1 MTTQPLAQNL
11 IALLRDP
18 ALPGAIAELSNQDM
32 ADLSMALKEAREVAQ
47 YVVWVRCHPE
57 EFSS

>member
-1 MTTQPLAQNL
+1 MSTQIAQHL
-11 IALLRDP
+11 ISVLRDP

>member
-1 MTTQPLAQNL
+1 MNGQ
-11 IALLRDP
+11 IARHLLSVLRDP
-18 ALPGAIAELSNQDM
+18 SLPGAIAELSNQDM
-32 ADLSMALKEAREVAQ
+32 ADLSLALKEAREVAQ